1 MKNPAATSS
10 CGVDGSDP
18 VLTVTEV
25 AVDLRCSKAHV
36 YNVIKG
42 KVDGVRPLPVIRM
55 GRRTLV
61 RRSSLELWKRAVET
75 GLTDVNL
82 PALPGT
88 NAARRMEGV
97 LNA

>member
-1 MKNPAATSS
+1 MKNPVAMSS
-10 CGVDGSDP
+10 CGVASSDP

-25 AVDLRCSKAHV
+25 AVDLRCSRAHV

-42 KVDGVRPLPVIRM
+42 KVDGVTPLPVIRM

-75 GLTDVNL
+75 GLTDVTL
-82 PALPGT
+82 PALPGIT
-88 NAARRMEGV
+88 PRDAWKEF
-97 LNA
+97 

>member
-1 MKNPAATSS
+1 MKNPAAMSS

-25 AVDLRCSKAHV
+25 AMDLRCSRAHV

-75 GLTDVNL
+75 GLTDVTL
-82 PALPGT
+82 PALPGIT
-88 NAARRMEGV
+88 PRDAWKEF
-97 LNA
+97 